1 MKKIIFIL
9 MLALALFSC
18 KSYKPAS
25 GNPYYKPLKEF
36 KGDTLAYFNY
46 NFKEHKDFYIG
57 KKFSVLFN
65 DVENNPKVMFS
76 PTYVKEIKR
85 KIVKGT
91 YVYTEPEKYRQA
103 FKALSLEERG
113 RKPRYY
119 DDIYVCFE
127 EDKTIGNEVYDN
139 CWDEKRSESKN
150 EDEFRFKMAT
160 CIFDCVIKDV
170 DVSHTDMRPLG
181 YRH

>member
-18 KSYKPAS
+18 RSYKPAS

-65 DVENNPKVMFS
+65 DVENNPKVVFS
-76 PTYVKEIKR
+76 PDYLKEIKQE
-85 KIVKGT
+85 IVKGT

-103 FKALSLEERG
+103 FKALPLEERG
-113 RKPRYY
+113 KKPRYY
-119 DDIYVCFE
+119 DDIYVYFE
-127 EDKTIGNEVYDN
+127 EDKTIGDEEYHI
-139 CWDEKRSESKN
+139 CWKEKRAESKD
-150 EDEFRFKMAT
+150 EDEFRSKMAT
-160 CIFDCVIKDV
+160 CILDCVIKDV
-170 DVSHTDMRPLG
+170 DVLHLDMRPFG

>member
-1 MKKIIFIL
+1 MKRVIFIL

-65 DVENNPKVMFS
+65 DVEDNPKVEFS
-76 PTYVKEIKR
+76 PRYVKELKK

-103 FKALSLEERG
+103 FKALPLEERG
-113 RKPRYY
+113 KKPRYY
-119 DDIYVCFE
+119 DDIYVYFE
-127 EDKTIGNEVYDN
+127 EDKTIDAETDMA
-139 CWDEKRSESKN
+139 CWKEKRVKSKDD
-150 EDEFRFKMAT
+150 DEFLYKMAT
-160 CIFDCVIKDV
+160 CILDCVIKDV
-170 DVSHTDMRPLG
+170 DVLHLDMRPFG